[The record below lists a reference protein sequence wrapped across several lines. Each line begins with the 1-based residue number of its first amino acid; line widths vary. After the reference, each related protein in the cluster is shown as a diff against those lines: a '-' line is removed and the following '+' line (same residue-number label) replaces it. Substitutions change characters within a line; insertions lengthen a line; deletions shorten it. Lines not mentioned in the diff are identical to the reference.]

1 MKIKFF
7 VLLCF
12 FMACNLLR
20 AQEDIYH
27 VTCAQEI
34 NLKSKYFDF
43 DRKIWVKLPTGYDMM
58 DAQDYDVTYVFDAQT
73 TQFFE
78 MACAYPVFLNSGWF
92 REGIVVGICSPQE
105 MEYNRRNDFL
115 PDDSLTR
122 SSFGLGKGCSD
133 NLMHFVKDE
142 LMPYI
147 REHYR
152 TTEHSLAVGHSLG
165 ASFLLQ
171 CLLDYDIFDDYFM
184 FSPNMSF
191 GNNMLA
197 DKFVNHSFG
206 KMSRHYIFFT
216 DAAEERMQGWE
227 KWQAPREEVY
237 RYVDSGVLP
246 VNIVCRHKSYPES
259 GHLAS
264 FPLALQDAYKDYFSY
279 REAADAVAGG
289 EAITKHIEVVVNNP
303 KYEVYITGN
312 QASLGDWD
320 VGKIKL
326 EHVNDSIRAID
337 VMVQLPAQFKFTR
350 GSWETEGFPDNAIG
364 GINLRIG
371 NKSKK
376 TYTYRISNWADE

>member
-12 FMACNLLR
+12 FVACNLLQ

-34 NLKSKYFDF
+34 NLKSRYFDF

-78 MACAYPVFLNSGWF
+78 MACAYPMFLNSGWF
-92 REGIVVGICSPQE
+92 QEGIVVGICSPQE

-122 SSFGLGKGCSD
+122 NSFGLGKGCSD

-147 REHYR
+147 SEHYR
-152 TTEHSLAVGHSLG
+152 TTGHSLAIGHSLG

-171 CLLDYDIFDDYFM
+171 CLLDYGIFDDYFI

-197 DKFVNHSFG
+197 DKFVNYPFVEV
-206 KMSRHYIFFT
+206 SRHYIFFA

-259 GHLAS
+259 GHFAS

>member
-1 MKIKFF
+1 
-7 VLLCF
+7 
-12 FMACNLLR
+12 
-20 AQEDIYH
+20 
-27 VTCAQEI
+27 
-34 NLKSKYFDF
+34 
-43 DRKIWVKLPTGYDMM
+43 
-58 DAQDYDVTYVFDAQT
+58 
-73 TQFFE
+73 
-78 MACAYPVFLNSGWF
+78 
-92 REGIVVGICSPQE
+92 
-105 MEYNRRNDFL
+105 
-115 PDDSLTR
+115 
-122 SSFGLGKGCSD
+122 
-133 NLMHFVKDE
+133 
-142 LMPYI
+142 
-147 REHYR
+147 
-152 TTEHSLAVGHSLG
+152 
-165 ASFLLQ
+165 
-171 CLLDYDIFDDYFM
+171 
-184 FSPNMSF
+184 MSF

-197 DKFVNHSFG
+197 DKFVNYPFVEV
-206 KMSRHYIFFT
+206 SRHYIFFA

-259 GHLAS
+259 GHFAS

-279 REAADAVAGG
+279 REVADAVAGG

-303 KYEVYITGN
+303 KYEVYIAGN